1 MYYPKPLLLALM
13 TLAASTVLAEEVHST
28 ASFDNVYDL
37 PDLPTLDLACSN
49 GVAGL
54 SSTLGLDRISQ
65 VPHYPLV
72 GVIEKVEGWGS
83 LSCGKC
89 FRVMNQQSGQNINII
104 AVDHA
109 DMGLVL
115 SLAALDQL
123 TGGQGQVLGRVDVR
137 YEEIGRWECGL

>member
-1 MYYPKPLLLALM
+1 M
-13 TLAASTVLAEEVHST
+13 TFAASTVLAEVHST
-28 ASFDNVYDL
+28 AAYDNVYDL
-37 PDLPTLDLACSN
+37 PGVPTLDLACSN

-54 SSTLGLDRISQ
+54 SSALGLDRISQ

-72 GVIEKVEGWGS
+72 GAVEKVEGWGS

-89 FRVMNQQSGQNINII
+89 FCVTNQQSGQSINII
-104 AVDHA
+104 AVDQA
-109 DMGLVL
+109 DTGLAL

-137 YEEIGRWECGL
+137 YEEIGWWECGL